1 MAIGFSG
8 HGVMLAPASGKLV
21 SEVIRLGRYETID
34 ATPYRL
40 ARFATGDLISDPQI

>member
-1 MAIGFSG
+1 
-8 HGVMLAPASGKLV
+8 VMLAPASGKVV